1 MTMRDLM
8 RWNRG
13 VPVRTTEDNPFYAL
27 QDEMYR
33 MFDDF
38 FGHGFTGAP
47 TFTRLGW
54 PEGGYAPKV
63 EVEETDKGFTVK
75 AEMPGMTE
83 KDIEV
88 TLAREFLTI
97 KGEKKEETEH
107 KEGNYFRTERT
118 FGRFHRVVP
127 LPCEVVTDKVDAT
140 FKNGVLTVKLTR
152 AEPAKG
158 EATHVEIK
166 AA

>member
-13 VPVRTTEDNPFYAL
+13 VPVGRTEDTPFYAL
-27 QDEMYR
+27 QDEMHR
-33 MFDDF
+33 MFGDL
-38 FGHGFTGAP
+38 FGHGFTGPA
-47 TFTRLGW
+47 FTRLGW

-127 LPCEVVTDKVDAT
+127 LPLEVVTDKVDAT

-158 EATHVEIK
+158 EITHVEIK